1 MAETTFQIGNYSAI
15 KLRLEP
21 TEIYGSAN
29 STSPILTLQLK
40 MQLPS
45 ISAQPTIEYTM
56 IRLAGRL
63 KIGNEQLAIFEA
75 PPMAEVSSVQGY
87 EHQFQVEVPL
97 GIREA
102 KRIEDLRDGKDPRF
116 RISLSGL
123 AQVHNKGFEL
133 LRGCD

>member
-29 STSPILTLQLK
+29 STSPVLIFQLK

-45 ISAQPTIEYTM
+45 ISAQPAIEYTM

-75 PPMAEVSSVQGY
+75 PPMAEVSSAQGH
-87 EHQFQVEVPL
+87 EHQFQIGKP
-97 GIREA
+97 GT
-102 KRIEDLRDGKDPRF
+102 DGTFSDNFVSPWPAW
-116 RISLSGL
+116 L
-123 AQVHNKGFEL
+123 V
-133 LRGCD
+133 